1 MRAISRTNKD
11 VKLCHLIKNRGP
23 GSTVNI
29 WAKTCHSL
37 KGHAI
42 TTRLFLQFGGRG
54 SQLNLAATDKVV
66 YIPLEALPWRALDVW
81 RPACP
86 LPPSV
91 CTAALYLLPL
101 ITFGF
106 LPSITA
112 AVAYYNLEMEFKRE
126 RRRVPEW
133 EKHGL
138 AQWKQ
143 IKWACQT
150 SRFVRNK
157 KRSPFYIRCLEY
169 RTNRIVGGFFFKATP
184 VWRRKNEYFS
194 WWIVTSSESF
204 PSGVTR
210 VSNAVRGQACLFIAA
225 AGLCVLREAH
235 SQACK
240 HPAT

>member
-1 MRAISRTNKD
+1 M
-11 VKLCHLIKNRGP
+11 
-23 GSTVNI
+23 
-29 WAKTCHSL
+29 
-37 KGHAI
+37 
-42 TTRLFLQFGGRG
+42 
-54 SQLNLAATDKVV
+54 
-66 YIPLEALPWRALDVW
+66 PWRALDVW

-91 CTAALYLLPL
+91 CTATLYLLPL

-126 RRRVPEW
+126 WRRVPEW

-169 RTNRIVGGFFFKATP
+169 TTNRIVGGFFLKPPLFEEERMNISAGELSP
-184 VWRRKNEYFS
+184 HLNL
-194 WWIVTSSESF
+194 F